1 MNLYCHRPQTG
12 HSRSIPILGAAWT
25 EHLCLWQ
32 RDQSWAR
39 EVWRFLFFLSGFLFP
54 SLSPSWS
61 SLWAEKQRA
70 PVGPHPLRLALVLVV
85 HFGLPV
91 VLILVGEASGL
102 HNEVAAAAI
111 AVQEDTEID
120 ERRNVKLAVVVKQ
133 AAASGEE

>member
-1 MNLYCHRPQTG
+1 M
-12 HSRSIPILGAAWT
+12 
-25 EHLCLWQ
+25 
-32 RDQSWAR
+32 
-39 EVWRFLFFLSGFLFP
+39 
-54 SLSPSWS
+54 
-61 SLWAEKQRA
+61 
-70 PVGPHPLRLALVLVV
+70 LVV